1 VTKQFNLYSNSN
13 AFVFSLQ
20 HDSTNEPFITIEE
33 LGSSGKAV
41 EFSRT
46 IYCIPPNS
54 SDFPSPNDIESNPYW
69 FTTSSDAHDEHI
81 PLPRA
86 RLIWKSLVKHYG
98 YTPR

>member
-1 VTKQFNLYSNSN
+1 VTKQFNLYSNYN
-13 AFVFSLQ
+13 GFVFSL
-20 HDSTNEPFITIEE
+20 HRDSTNEPFITIEE
-33 LGSSGKAV
+33 LGSTGKAV

-46 IYCIPPNS
+46 VQCIPSFGSDLPAPNS
-54 SDFPSPNDIESNPYW
+54 NDPNPYR
-69 FTTSSDAHDEHI
+69 FTTRNDEHI

>member
-1 VTKQFNLYSNSN
+1 MTKQFNLYSNSN

-33 LGSSGKAV
+33 LGSTGKAV

-46 IYCIPPNS
+46 VHCIPSVGSNL
-54 SDFPSPNDIESNPYW
+54 PSPNINDPNQYR
-69 FTTSSDAHDEHI
+69 FTTRNDERI